1 MYIYVQNTCLT
12 FGTDERN
19 DPIRVT
25 IVNTVVT
32 PKATRAGIASF
43 ESQKLSQ
50 ERTTIRN
57 VGAYIWINEYPSR
70 RSKMNTAHKWVK
82 SEPC

>member
-1 MYIYVQNTCLT
+1 MIFAHNTCLT
-12 FGTDERN
+12 LGTDERN
-19 DPIRVT
+19 DPISVT

-50 ERTTIRN
+50 ERITIKT
-57 VGAYIWINEYPSR
+57 VGA
-70 RSKMNTAHKWVK
+70 
-82 SEPC
+82 

>member
-1 MYIYVQNTCLT
+1 MYIYVQNTYLCLT

-19 DPIRVT
+19 DPISVT

-57 VGAYIWINEYPSR
+57 VGA
-70 RSKMNTAHKWVK
+70 
-82 SEPC
+82 